1 MERNSYFLN
10 KDGQLSP
17 GRVIISMGLMAA
29 VVATLVGLLPG
40 YFGFSANSWGMM
52 LSAAALTAVIIGPL
66 VYFVIVTP
74 IMHDYH
80 KQRSL
85 SHALGDKNQ
94 LIVIDPLTRTLN
106 RRGITS
112 SLLEAMAQAQRYSS
126 PLSIVVI
133 DVDHLRKLN
142 DRHGPASG
150 DKALE
155 FVSHTITDLLR
166 LPDRVGRQTD
176 DEFLIVMPQTKI
188 AAASKVAERIRTA
201 IEGGKFAVKNKD
213 AKLSVSI
220 GVTEFHKGQ
229 DLEKFLSSVQLAL
242 QKAKDAGRNRVVVK
256 K

>member
-1 MERNSYFLN
+1 MERNSYFVN
-10 KDGQLSP
+10 KDGELSSW
-17 GRVIISMGLMAA
+17 RVIAGMGATAA
-29 VVATLVGLLPG
+29 VVTVPMGLLQG
-40 YFGFSANSWGMM
+40 YLGLAANSLGAI
-52 LSAAALTAVIIGPL
+52 LAEGGLLAAIIGPL
-66 VYFVIVTP
+66 VYFLIVTP
-74 IMHDYH
+74 IMHEYH
-80 KQRSL
+80 KQLSL

-133 DVDHLRKLN
+133 DIDHLRKLN

-155 FVSHTITDLLR
+155 FVSHTITELLR

-201 IEGGKFAVKNKD
+201 IEGGKFEVKNKD

-229 DLEKFLSSVQLAL
+229 DLEKFLSSAQQAL